1 MAWKNSHVVAAKPN
15 LTHKFHSKKTSSRK
29 KTEKSGSF
37 EIDSFRFCSDAIR
50 MIQSLWTR
58 REYWSH
64 IQYCKIAICSVF
76 FSPKSRNIN
85 WELGEFLR
93 SEHFWVLLENSGY
106 LSPSVSGTICFL
118 CLTHPSYWTSY
129 GQLSRTQKPF
139 NCFSFIIT
147 ASPSISPFHI
157 FQSFFFF
164 ETQPWHLPFS

>member
-1 MAWKNSHVVAAKPN
+1 M
-15 LTHKFHSKKTSSRK
+15 LTERSNHCELEEGIEVISS
-29 KTEKSGSF
+29 
-37 EIDSFRFCSDAIR
+37 
-50 MIQSLWTR
+50 
-58 REYWSH
+58 
-64 IQYCKIAICSVF
+64 IARLLYVLF
-76 FSPKSRNIN
+76 FSSPKSRNIN

-93 SEHFWVLLENSGY
+93 SEHFWVLLENSEY

-157 FQSFFFF
+157 FQRFFLF
-164 ETQPWHLPFS
+164 ETQPWHLPFSYKLPAAAREKWIVLPSKNLKIPFQKNYYCYTSTVLQLL